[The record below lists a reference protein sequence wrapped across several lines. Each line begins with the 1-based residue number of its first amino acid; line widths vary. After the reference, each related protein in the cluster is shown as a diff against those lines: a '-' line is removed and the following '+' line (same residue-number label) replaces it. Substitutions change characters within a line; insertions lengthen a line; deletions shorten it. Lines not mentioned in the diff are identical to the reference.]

1 MRLYVEYVESRR
13 SVADKGISL
22 NANWNNHTN
31 GGIQMAIIFA
41 AREIA
46 EAAVEKEKQRKGFYA
61 AVYELS
67 TNKEMKELFQFLTEE
82 EDKHVAAFVRLR
94 DNLPVE
100 IHSEEYNEDMEAYMD
115 SVIDDRLYSHINS
128 KEFVQKA
135 LNAKDVF
142 RLAIGFEKDA
152 ILYFREF
159 LPFLSES
166 DRKVVE
172 ELIEQEKGHIRK
184 LADLQQRMTE

>member
-1 MRLYVEYVESRR
+1 
-13 SVADKGISL
+13 
-22 NANWNNHTN
+22 
-31 GGIQMAIIFA
+31 MAIIFA

-61 AVYELS
+61 AVCELS
-67 TNKEMKELFQFLTEE
+67 TNKDMKDLFQFLTEE
-82 EDKHVAAFVRLR
+82 EDKHVATFVRLR

-115 SVIDDRLYSHINS
+115 SVIDDRLYSHIDS

-172 ELIEQEKGHIRK
+172 ELVEQEKSHIRK
-184 LADLQQRMTE
+184 LADLQQRITD